1 MGGRS
6 RLRSLMTASMS
17 ESAGRAPRSRSASTW
32 TVTLLVLAPICRR
45 RKAWRLRSSSRA
57 VMPKSSRATVPS
69 ACTIMFPPCRSPWK
83 TPYRRAPSR
92 NAMRLERRTAAVS
105 MPASRMPS
113 ASLHG
118 NPCRCSITRTRRV
131 TSSGWGRGT
140 TTVRWPVTA
149 KTPAMSSMFW
159 ASRRKSSS
167 STMVS
172 ANSSTRAGGLVRAVT
187 GMRPTRNGAI
197 QAMAAMSSRTMGATR
212 LRCTLTTTRSPVRR
226 VAAWT
231 WAMEAEAMGVR
242 SNEVNTSARGRPRS
256 SSTVRRTTVNA
267 SGGTRSR
274 SSRNSETSSSGKMP
288 SPEELV
294 SEFRLLRDRVPPE
307 AFTVVRR
314 TVEEDLGRPLAEVFT
329 SFDRTPIA
337 SASIA
342 QVHAATLR
350 TGERVVVKVQR
361 SRVAPMVRLDI
372 AAMAWIAPFLVGRIP
387 VAALSNPPALVEL
400 FAETI
405 VEELDFRLEAQN
417 MLDIA
422 GVFAETGQRTVVV
435 PRPHPELVTRR
446 VLVMEHLHGFPW
458 SDAED
463 MREAGIDTAAV
474 LRSSLIAFL
483 EGALLYGVFHG
494 DLHGGNMIVQPDGTV
509 ALLDFGITAR
519 LDERKRQAFLRL
531 QMGAST
537 NNVTVQVEAL
547 RDLGALPADSDIEAV
562 IRDLNLDRPPIDPT
576 TLTAD
581 EMMAEL
587 RDVTKALLAYGARLP
602 KELMLFVKNMLFLN
616 GAMAAMA
623 PDVDILGEIMA
634 VVSYFTEHHG
644 ERIAR
649 EVGFE
654 VTSDTIDLDGYRA
667 AMGFTEE
674 ADAITFRDLED
685 RRELIAKRLEAHQR
699 PRRRVPLL
707 RALYRVLRPARD

>member
-1 MGGRS
+1 MIDPV
-6 RLRSLMTASMS
+6 LPLD
-17 ESAGRAPRSRSASTW
+17 SAQDPAGPADLAIGAFTSHAPWIVEPETM
-32 TVTLLVLAPICRR
+32 P
-45 RKAWRLRSSSRA
+45 WRLGEGGEPDVATLRRQAADLARTLVDPHHLPSVGRVLTVAFRIGLPLLRWGANERGTPDSRA
-57 VMPKSSRATVPS
+57 
-69 ACTIMFPPCRSPWK
+69 
-83 TPYRRAPSR
+83 
-92 NAMRLERRTAAVS
+92 
-105 MPASRMPS
+105 
-113 ASLHG
+113 
-118 NPCRCSITRTRRV
+118 
-131 TSSGWGRGT
+131 
-140 TTVRWPVTA
+140 
-149 KTPAMSSMFW
+149 
-159 ASRRKSSS
+159 
-167 STMVS
+167 
-172 ANSSTRAGGLVRAVT
+172 GL
-187 GMRPTRNGAI
+187 
-197 QAMAAMSSRTMGATR
+197 STR
-212 LRCTLTTTRSPVRR
+212 LRPAFEHLGPTYIKL
-226 VAAWT
+226 
-231 WAMEAEAMGVR
+231 GQII
-242 SNEVNTSARGRPRS
+242 
-256 SSTVRRTTVNA
+256 
-267 SGGTRSR
+267 
-274 SSRNSETSSSGKMP
+274 SSGEGIF
-288 SPEELV
+288 PEELV
-294 SEFRLLRDRVPPE
+294 TEFRLLRDRVPPE
-307 AFTVVRR
+307 PFSVVRR
-314 TVEEDLGRPLAEVFT
+314 TIEEDLGRSLAEVFT
-329 SFDRTPIA
+329 SIDSTPIA

-342 QVHAATLR
+342 QVHSATLR

-361 SRVAPMVRLDI
+361 SRVAPLVRLDV

-387 VAALSNPPALVEL
+387 VAALTNPPALVEL

-422 GVFAETGQRTVVV
+422 GVFAETGQRRVVV

-537 NNVTVQVEAL
+537 NNVTFQVEAL

-576 TLTAD
+576 TLTAE

-587 RDVTKALLAYGARLP
+587 REVTKALLGYGARLP

-634 VVSYFTEHHG
+634 VVTYFTEHHG

-654 VTSDTIDLDGYRA
+654 VTSATIDLDGYRA

-674 ADAITFRDLED
+674 TDAITFRDLQE

-699 PRRRVPLL
+699 PRRRTSLL
-707 RALYRVLRPARD
+707 KALYRVIRPSRD